1 MALKESME
9 AKRMAEVKQL
19 IANGAD
25 LSERNENLET
35 PLHVAISQD
44 FEDVAEVLIKKLP
57 VQMLN
62 TICGSGLT
70 PLYLAV
76 WKNDFKIVQLLLK
89 HGASAIRDSFVKDL
103 NLRTPL
109 QVAFHFKNYKMM
121 NLLLEYIPEVSQS
134 EASEIRKLPV
144 QWAIKKDYLNIVR
157 AIIET
162 GNVPF
167 ETKPLLL
174 DWAMDQDH
182 TTIVQSMLKD
192 GHYMTSRNKHQ
203 ILKVAKSPKMAE
215 ILLKH
220 FYAKDT
226 KVDFIIAIEYELDG
240 VIEQFIKID
249 PSIITYTNVVGMT
262 YLHEAVSERFSISQ
276 YKIIQLMIKNGFDV
290 NARANH
296 GITPLMGAVITK
308 RSSIVRLLVENG
320 AKIDGQTDDGYT
332 ALMIAAVHQFDQIPN
347 LIKLGA
353 SVKIRNNDGF
363 STFENALERKEISA
377 MKLIIFFT

>member
-1 MALKESME
+1 
-9 AKRMAEVKQL
+9 
-19 IANGAD
+19 
-25 LSERNENLET
+25 
-35 PLHVAISQD
+35 
-44 FEDVAEVLIKKLP
+44 
-57 VQMLN
+57 MLN

-76 WKNDFKIVQLLLK
+76 WKKNFNIIQLLLK
-89 HGASAIRDSFVKDL
+89 HGASASRDSFVKDL

-144 QWAIKKDYLNIVR
+144 QWAIKKEYLNIVR

-220 FYAKDT
+220 FYAKNT
-226 KVDFIIAIEYELDG
+226 KVNIIIAIEYELDG
-240 VIEQFIKID
+240 VIEQ
-249 PSIITYTNVVGMT
+249 Y
-262 YLHEAVSERFSISQ
+262 
-276 YKIIQLMIKNGFDV
+276 IKN
-290 NARANH
+290 NPK
-296 GITPLMGAVITK
+296 ITQLPIFLHIAVK
-308 RSSIVRLLVENG
+308 KN
-320 AKIDGQTDDGYT
+320 K
-332 ALMIAAVHQFDQIPN
+332 P
-347 LIKLGA
+347 
-353 SVKIRNNDGF
+353 
-363 STFENALERKEISA
+363 
-377 MKLIIFFT
+377 